1 MRLVFIYC
9 ASPYLAQYV
18 LQKHTEDI
26 RYDCLLVVAIM
37 LSQMKMN
44 DIITSWRRKMKL
56 QKLETS

>member
-9 ASPYLAQYV
+9 ASPYLVQYV

-26 RYDCLLVVAIM
+26 RYDYLLVVAIM
-37 LSQMKMN
+37 LSQMNMD

-56 QKLETS
+56 